1 MPLVKIDVIKG
12 RRSPAQL
19 RALADTVQTVMLQKF
34 SAPHKDRYQV
44 SPRASEMSIVPR
56 NANKTCQIIT
66 QHEPG
71 EIICEDTNLGFER
84 TDDLVIIQVFQQGRL
99 AGDKVGMYDALATSL
114 LAECGLAKTDLIIS
128 CVENGKEDWS
138 FGMGEAQFLTRAL

>member
-12 RRSPAQL
+12 RRSPTQL
-19 RALADTVQTVMLQKF
+19 HTLADTVQTVMLQKF
-34 SAPHKDRYQV
+34 NAPPKDRYQV
-44 SPRASEMSIVPR
+44 SPPR
-56 NANKTCQIIT
+56 DRDADCSKKANKTCQIIT

-84 TDDLVIIQVFQQGRL
+84 TDDLVIIQVFQPGRL

-128 CVENGKEDWS
+128 CVGNEKEDWS
-138 FGMGEAQFLTRAL
+138 FGIG